1 LRPASRS
8 DIGTLAGERSYPMPL
23 PVVLAIVAMI
33 SLAMMR
39 LIRVHFGREPHPD
52 GKARLAFI
60 LAFLI
65 APPVVIGTLLQ
76 SGIGQLGGV
85 SWLPLYVAGV
95 VVIAVLMW
103 IFAMIVRLVVPRR
116 FRPLLLMALTASE
129 DKPGVPIDPPLSA
142 RLAESKALVD
152 TANAV
157 FPGGVDFPTQVDR
170 AGFRQGWDAL
180 DAATRTLE
188 SRIAE
193 DAALGK
199 GVASVAIATAENA
212 RGRLET
218 LRGLAAEGGQVWA
231 TA

>member
-1 LRPASRS
+1 
-8 DIGTLAGERSYPMPL
+8 MPL
-23 PVVLAIVAMI
+23 PLPVLLAIAAMI
-33 SLAMMR
+33 SLAILR
-39 LIRVHFGREPHPD
+39 SIRVHFGREPHPD
-52 GKARLAFI
+52 GKARLPFF

-95 VVIAVLMW
+95 LVIAILMW
-103 IFAMIVRLVVPRR
+103 IIAMIVRLVVPRR
-116 FRPLLLMALTASE
+116 FRPLLVMALTAGE
-129 DKPGVPIDPPLSA
+129 DKPGVAIDPPLSA
-142 RLAESKALVD
+142 RLAESQALVD

-193 DAALGK
+193 DGALGK
-199 GVASVAIATAENA
+199 GVASAAIATAENA

-231 TA
+231 TV